1 MNRLCLF
8 LATLALIGS
17 FGSVHAAATL
27 TRVDGGVRV
36 NQGTEFVEA
45 YELLPL
51 QTGDR
56 IMTLQDGRII
66 VTFDDGCE
74 IEAGPNTLITVPD
87 TSTCAGGIAP
97 TQNIAPGGT
106 EAVGAGGSSNWRT
119 ALYIALPVAIA
130 AAVIIERNDDDPT
143 VSP

>member
-8 LATLALIGS
+8 LAAAALIGPY
-17 FGSVHAAATL
+17 GSAQAAATL

-36 NQGTEFVEA
+36 NQGAEFVEA

-56 IMTLQDGRII
+56 IMTLQDGRVI

-74 IEAGPNTLITVPD
+74 IEAGPNTLITVPA
-87 TSTCAGGIAP
+87 TSTCAGGVAP

-119 ALYIALPVAIA
+119 ALFIALPVAA
-130 AAVIIERNDDDPT
+130 AAAYLIDRNNDEPT